1 MTSVPFFKGVGW
13 ECNSFSLSFG
23 GTLLVHCVILSVGRL
38 RRRLTVSPT
47 MVGGDGTT
55 PVVLGRRLADDRC
68 R

>member
-1 MTSVPFFKGVGW
+1 MVDNKLMLTYFNANYFVDT
-13 ECNSFSLSFG
+13 NYMR
-23 GTLLVHCVILSVGRL
+23 CVILSVGRL
-38 RRRLTVSPT
+38 RRRLRVSPT